1 MAELLKHQFFTPASI
16 HHFAETIFQH
26 HPAFDREMFTA
37 RVFADGW
44 EAKELKARMRHVT
57 LCLHDTLSLACADAL
72 DILKLAAPLIKGF
85 DGLCLPDYVE
95 LYGMEDWERSLPA
108 LGYFTKFSSAEFAIR
123 PFLDKDPNRVLPFL
137 LRWAEDDDQNVRRF
151 ASEGCRPRLPWAMAL
166 PKFKRDP
173 HPILPVLEKLK
184 ADESE
189 FVRKSVA
196 NNLND
201 ISKDHPDL
209 LLDLCERW
217 QGQNDRTDWI
227 LKHACRTLLKAGN
240 PRALA
245 LFGHHH
251 AICATIEEARLDN
264 TRLSIGDT
272 VQFSFI
278 VNLNEPEPA
287 NVRLEY
293 AVYFVKAKGQVS
305 KKVFKIAEKTCE
317 PGKHLFSKRHAFL
330 ERTTRKHYAGQHRIT
345 IIVNGEEKAEMTVEL
360 TTNETPHRF

>member
-1 MAELLKHQFFTPASI
+1 MAELLKHQFFTPDAI
-16 HHFAETIFQH
+16 QHFAETIFQH
-26 HPAFDREMFTA
+26 HPAFDRETFTT

-57 LCLHDTLSLACADAL
+57 ICLHETLSLAYADAL
-72 DILKLAAPLIKGF
+72 GILKLAAPAIKGF

-95 LYGMEDWERSLPA
+95 RYGREDWERSLPA
-108 LGYFTKFSSAEFAIR
+108 LGYFTKFASSEFAIR
-123 PFLDKDPNRVLPFL
+123 PFLDQDPDRVMPFL
-137 LRWAEDDDQNVRRF
+137 LQWAEDDDQNVRRF
-151 ASEGCRPRLPWAMAL
+151 ASEGCRPRLPWSMAL

-173 HPILPVLEKLK
+173 RPILPVLEKLK

-217 QGQNDRTDWI
+217 QGQDARTDWI

-240 PRALA
+240 PRALG
-245 LFGHHH
+245 LFGHNHV
-251 AICATIEEARLDN
+251 ICATIEEAHLDN
-264 TRLSIGDT
+264 TRLSIGET
-272 VQFSFI
+272 ARFSFTL
-278 VNLNEPEPA
+278 NLNEPEPA

-293 AVYFVKAKGQVS
+293 AVYFVKANRQVS
-305 KKVFKIAEKTCE
+305 KKVFKITENVYE
-317 PGKHLFSKRHAFL
+317 PGTYPFSKRHAFV
-330 ERTTRKHYAGQHRIT
+330 ERTTRKHYPGKHRIT
-345 IIVNGEEKAEMTVEL
+345 IIVNGDEKAEMTIEL
-360 TTNETPHRF
+360 Q